1 MTAPPVTPPRVVSP
15 LGVPRDRWL
24 AERRNGIGSSDIP
37 KIAGLSRWGGA
48 LETYFEKVEG
58 YEQEIEG
65 EAAEIGLELEPWLSG
80 RAARKLDRTLA
91 QAPTIAH
98 PEQDHHRASLDRL
111 TLIEGQTGNDWADF
125 DGFVEL
131 KTALGWMALDWA
143 DEGVVPAAYYAQ
155 VQWERYVSGLE
166 HAWLVALLGIPV
178 EGEMI
183 KVFEVPDDPEFQ
195 QQLVAVAD
203 DFWSHV
209 QDRRPPPA
217 DGLDGT
223 VDMLKKRWTPEPDQI
238 VELDPREFF
247 PARDA
252 YRLACADA
260 NAADLRKKA
269 AANQIRMQLGAAEAG
284 VIAQEIHATWKPDK
298 RGIRTLRLPEKP
310 RRLS

>member
-1 MTAPPVTPPRVVSP
+1 MTTTTAPREILPADA
-15 LGVPRDRWL
+15 PRDVWL

-48 LETYFEKVEG
+48 LETYFEKTEA
-58 YEQEIEG
+58 YEPPIEG
-65 EAAEIGLELEPWLSG
+65 ESAEIGLELEPWLATKAAAKLG
-80 RAARKLDRTLA
+80 RRLVRPAATL
-91 QAPTIAH
+91 AH
-98 PEQDHHRASLDRL
+98 PERSHHRASIDRL
-111 TLIEGQTGNDWADF
+111 TVIGNRPATSWGNF

-155 VQWERYVSGLE
+155 VQWERYVSGLP

-195 QQLVAVAD
+195 QQLVAIAD
-203 DFWSHV
+203 DFWQRV

-252 YRLACADA
+252 YRQACADVA
-260 NAADLRKKA
+260 EADLRKQA
-269 AANQIRMQLGAAEAG
+269 AANKVRMQLGAAVAG
-284 VIAQEIHATWKPDK
+284 VIDRELHVTWKADK
-298 RGIRTLRLPEKP
+298 RGIRTLRIPERVRK
-310 RRLS
+310 LS